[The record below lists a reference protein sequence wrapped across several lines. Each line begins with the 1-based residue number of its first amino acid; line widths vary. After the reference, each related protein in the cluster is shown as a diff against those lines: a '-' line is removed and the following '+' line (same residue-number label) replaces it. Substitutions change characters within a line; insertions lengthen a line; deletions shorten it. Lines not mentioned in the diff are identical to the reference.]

1 MHQSRTRKEPVMGNG
16 ITYVGLDTSKESIV
30 GYVLSSDG
38 APGVEFKVPSERTA
52 ARKMVRKLGRQYGS
66 VSFCY
71 EAGPCGYQL
80 QRWIRAEGAPCVVV
94 APALIPRRPGEKI
107 KTDRRDAK
115 KLAELYRA
123 GLLVEV
129 HPPTLQAEAVRD
141 LVRGREDLVE
151 DMRRMKQRILSL
163 LLRRGLACPG
173 VKGYWGV
180 GFWRWLRSLAWEEEA
195 DRAIFSDYLLG
206 LEQAQDRLR
215 QLEARIAE
223 VAASEP
229 WAERVGWLC
238 CLRGIKT
245 LSAMTLLSEL
255 HGWERFRT
263 ARELMSF
270 LGLVPSEHSS
280 GERER
285 RGRITGA
292 GNIHARRIL
301 IETSQNYRVT
311 ARVTPALAKRRQ
323 GQPAWVIAL
332 ADRAQQRLNRRFWR
346 LLAKGKLHNKVVV
359 AVARELVGFIWAIL
373 QGPRT
378 EVAAA

>member
-1 MHQSRTRKEPVMGNG
+1 MENG

-30 GYVLSSDG
+30 GHVLPSDG
-38 APGVEFKVPSERTA
+38 AQGVEFKVPSERTA
-52 ARKMVRKLGRQYGS
+52 VRKMVRKLRRQYGR

-80 QRWIRAEGAPCVVV
+80 QRWIRAEGEQCVVV
-94 APALIPRRPGEKI
+94 APALIPWRPGERI

-115 KLAELYRA
+115 ELAELYRA

-163 LLRRGLACPG
+163 LLRRGLSCPG
-173 VKGYWGV
+173 VKSRWGV
-180 GFWRWLRSLAWEEEA
+180 AFWRWLRSLKWEEDA
-195 DRAIFSDYLLG
+195 DRAVFSDYLLG
-206 LEQAQDRLR
+206 VEQAQDRLR
-215 QLEARIAE
+215 QLEARISE

-245 LSAMTLLSEL
+245 LTAMTLLSEL

-280 GERER
+280 GERQR
-285 RGRITGA
+285 RGKITRA
-292 GNIHARRIL
+292 GNVHARRVL
-301 IETSQNYRVT
+301 VETAQNYRVA
-311 ARVTPALAKRRQ
+311 ARVTPELAKRRK

-373 QGPRT
+373 QGPRP
-378 EVAAA
+378 EVATA